1 MRGQFFGDLL
11 MVLIIPLAGMLLA
24 AFVLAVVL
32 AQGWGLSYILP
43 GAGY

>member
-11 MVLIIPLAGMLLA
+11 MVLITPLVGVLIA
-24 AFVLAVVL
+24 ALLAVVL
-32 AQGWGLSYILP
+32 SQSWGLHYLLP